1 MSDTFDLDLGDAES
15 FTNEQ
20 EEMAAALECAA
31 RLFESAMERI
41 KAPTPSEKGVAEVLD
56 FFAPWGPARACFYAV
71 CVLQN
76 GRLSVADDEDYDVIA
91 ARVRRQ
97 CRELMASGRV
107 KAAGQPRTRT
117 PKPAPDTQGDLFD
130 LDPLPV

>member
-1 MSDTFDLDLGDAES
+1 MSTLDLDLGDAER
-15 FTNEQ
+15 FTSEQ
-20 EEMAAALECAA
+20 DEMMAALGCAA
-31 RLFESAMERI
+31 RLFESAMERL
-41 KAPTPSEKGVAEVLD
+41 KAPTPSEKGLSEVLD

-71 CVLQN
+71 CILQN
-76 GRLSVADDEDYDVIA
+76 GRLSVADDEDFDVIA

-97 CRELMASGRV
+97 CRDLMASGRV

>member
-1 MSDTFDLDLGDAES
+1 MSDTFDLDLGDTEHFASDQDEM
-15 FTNEQ
+15 
-20 EEMAAALECAA
+20 MAAIECAA
-31 RLFESAMERI
+31 RLFESAMERL
-41 KAPTPSEKGVAEVLD
+41 KAPTPSEKGLAEVLD

-76 GRLSVADDEDYDVIA
+76 GRLSVADGEDFDVIA

-97 CRELMASGRV
+97 CRDLMASGRV

-117 PKPAPDTQGDLFD
+117 PKPAPETQGDLFG